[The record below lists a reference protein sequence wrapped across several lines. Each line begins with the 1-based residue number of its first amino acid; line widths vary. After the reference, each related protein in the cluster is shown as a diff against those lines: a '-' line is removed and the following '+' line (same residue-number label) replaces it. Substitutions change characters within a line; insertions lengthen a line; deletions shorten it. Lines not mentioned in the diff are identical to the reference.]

1 MTVEEL
7 IKELES
13 MPQNLPVYIEGEVAN
28 KVTLENYQ
36 GQGNMYVQ
44 ISKMWDIGCCRQNVL
59 YRECVNHNG

>member
-13 MPQNLPVYIEGEVAN
+13 MSQNLPVYIEGEVAN

-44 ISKMWDIGCCRQNVL
+44 ISHTFDIGCCWQNVL
-59 YRECVNHNG
+59 Y

>member
-13 MPQNLPVYIEGEVAN
+13 MPQNLPVYVEGEVAN

-44 ISKMWDIGCCRQNVL
+44 ISKVWDIGACRQNVL
-59 YRECVNHNG
+59 YRGCVNPNG

>member
-36 GQGNMYVQ
+36 GQGNMYDGALWMTKQ
-44 ISKMWDIGCCRQNVL
+44 TFHELKNALAERGEKN
-59 YRECVNHNG
+59 